1 MSQPDNQFSY
11 SHDQLT
17 QLAARVLE
25 HARVLGATSA
35 EAEVS
40 EGTGQNVTVRLGE
53 VETIEYNRDK
63 GIGVTVYVGQR
74 KGQASSSD
82 FSDDALRQT
91 VEAALAIAR
100 HTASDPAAG
109 LADPALLAHDS
120 IDLDLYHPWALDV
133 DQAIA
138 LATEVEDAARAV
150 DPRISNSEGGSV
162 SSHVSNFIYANSNG
176 FSSGYASSRHSL
188 SAAVI
193 AEADDAMQRDYW
205 YSTARHADDLQA
217 ARDVGRIAGE
227 RTVRRLGGRQVA
239 TGQFPV
245 LFDPGMAAGLIS
257 HLVGATSGGALYRKA
272 SFLVDSAGTQVF
284 SDRVRI
290 DEDPFLLRGLASGA
304 FDNEGVATRARTLV
318 DKGVL
323 AGYFLSSYSA
333 RKLGLVSTGHAGGNH
348 NLIVRPT
355 GESFGQL
362 LRMMNRGLLVTEL
375 LGHGVNTLTG
385 DYSRGAAGFW
395 IENGEIAYPVEEI
408 TIAGNLRDMYRQI
421 LAVGTDV
428 EVRGGKQTGSIL
440 IERMTIAGE

>member
-11 SHDQLT
+11 SPDQLT

-35 EAEVS
+35 ETEVS

-109 LADPALLAHDS
+109 LADPALLSHDS
-120 IDLDLYHPWALDV
+120 IDLDLSHPWALDV

-323 AGYFLSSYSA
+323 TGYFLSSYSA